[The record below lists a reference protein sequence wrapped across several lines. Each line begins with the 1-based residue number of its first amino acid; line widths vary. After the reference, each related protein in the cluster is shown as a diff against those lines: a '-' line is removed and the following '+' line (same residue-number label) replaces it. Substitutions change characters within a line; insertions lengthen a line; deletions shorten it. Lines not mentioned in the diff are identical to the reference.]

1 MCKHFDLKI
10 LQAGGLEWVSVEPVR
25 HVDVLSGY
33 GGVRLPRLRLLLAS
47 EAFAQ
52 PDQDFT

>member
-25 HVDVLSGY
+25 HVDFDLGTVVFVCLGCVY
-33 GGVRLPRLRLLLAS
+33 CC
-47 EAFAQ
+47 
-52 PDQDFT
+52 